1 MLFYPKRAFFEP
13 KTLEYP
19 TGQYIYN
26 KLKELNIPVFIEN
39 KSVNLEKDFDNIQ
52 EYYSYAKSSLV
63 VSIKKSMKLDSCKP
77 SADYQFP
84 LVTGCP
90 ASCQYCYL
98 QSNPNIK
105 PFARVYA
112 NVEEILQNNQKY
124 INQNKPNITSF
135 ELASTSDP
143 LSVEHLTGSVKKAIE
158 FFSNEE
164 FGRLRLVSKFS
175 YVDTLL
181 DIDHKGHT
189 KIRFS
194 INSKYVIEH
203 FEFNVSPIDERLVAA
218 QKIFDAGYPLG
229 FIIAPIY
236 YYENYKKEYS
246 ELLDMLREKISNP
259 DEAQITFELIQHRF
273 TTKAMDTIL
282 QRFPN
287 TSIDFSMENRQQK
300 WGPYGVY
307 KYVYKKDI
315 SSDMKE
321 FMIDAIKKRFPKA
334 EIEYFT

>member
-13 KTLEYP
+13 KTLDYP

-26 KLKELNIPVFIEN
+26 KLKELNIPIFIEN
-39 KSVNLEKDFDNIQ
+39 KSVNFEKDFDNIQ
-52 EYYSYAKSSLV
+52 EYYAYAKGSLV

-112 NVEEILQNNQKY
+112 NVEEILQNNEKY
-124 INQNKPNITSF
+124 INQNKPKITSF

-158 FFSNEE
+158 FFAQQEY
-164 FGRLRLVSKFS
+164 GRLRLVTKFA

-181 DIDHKGHT
+181 DIEHNRHT

-194 INSKYVIEH
+194 INSKYVVDK
-203 FEFNVSPIDERLVAA
+203 FEFNVSPLMERLEAA
-218 QKIFDAGYPLG
+218 QKVYDANYPLG

-236 YYENYKKEYS
+236 YYENYKEEYA
-246 ELLDMLREKISNP
+246 ELLDMLRDKIKNP
-259 DEAQITFELIQHRF
+259 DNAEITFELIQHRF

-282 QRFPN
+282 ARFPN
-287 TSIDFSMENRQQK
+287 TEIDFSMENRQQK

-321 FMIDAIKKRFPKA
+321 FMISEIKRRFPKA